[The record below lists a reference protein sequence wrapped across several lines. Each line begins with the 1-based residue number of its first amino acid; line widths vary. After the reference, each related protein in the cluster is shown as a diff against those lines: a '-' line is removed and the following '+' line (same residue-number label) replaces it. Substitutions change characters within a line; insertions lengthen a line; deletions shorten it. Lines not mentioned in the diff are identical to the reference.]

1 MNKWLEHV
9 AMYRSMHP
17 EKSYKQCLKDAVAS
31 YKKPTKKMTKK

>member
-9 AMYRSMHP
+9 KKYQKMHP

-31 YKKPTKKMTKK
+31 YKKK